1 MGRDLWTYIPS
12 QSDILNKCNYE
23 TTDINTGN
31 SVSATLF
38 DFNIEPIFP
47 PKALRWAAVS
57 LAVRQEK
64 KGGEGICLSGKGN
77 PSGTLRLGR
86 VMDQGIKK
94 K

>member
-1 MGRDLWTYIPS
+1 M
-12 QSDILNKCNYE
+12 
-23 TTDINTGN
+23 
-31 SVSATLF
+31 SATLF

-57 LAVRQEK
+57 LAGRQEK

-77 PSGTLRLGR
+77 SSGTLRLGR

-94 K
+94 IIKKAGFGSFCRHFVNIKVQGKTWVWYAFTP